1 MRGLG
6 GIRVV
11 IIGADLA
18 IDPVQGHER
27 IGAFDTTDWGGV
39 VQVGSPGSD
48 SSDPARI
55 VFGGCVVPDVLPAA
69 PAGSKLTIEFRVVLD
84 GYLSPGQWALRAGA
98 AAAIEPSW
106 GSPPGNRLY
115 PLTVQGTDRGRRGDA
130 GAWDLLDEALDLAEG
145 TGEPWWIVPV
155 RAARAELRWLAGQ
168 PELAMAE
175 ARSGYDCGF
184 GRIDPWLLGSV
195 AIWLCRLGQPAGHA
209 ADLPEP
215 FALEMAGDFLAA
227 AAAWERLGRP
237 YDAALARLGSQDEA
251 ALRQA
256 LAVLERLGAWATAGV
271 ARRRMKTLGISS
283 IPRGPRPGT
292 RAAPAGLTA
301 REKEVL
307 ALLAEGLTDRE
318 IARRLF
324 ISERTV
330 SHHVSAVLA
339 KIGVSTRTAAAR
351 EAARLGVD
359 TPAQAIPAQGG
370 HRPPPGLAV
379 LPINKRIA

>member
-6 GIRVV
+6 NIRVI
-11 IIGADLA
+11 IIGADSA
-18 IDPVQGHER
+18 SDPVMTEGH
-27 IGAFDTTDWGGV
+27 
-39 VQVGSPGSD
+39 
-48 SSDPARI
+48 PARI
-55 VFGGCVVPDVLPAA
+55 VFGECVVPEVLPVA

-84 GYLSPGQWALRAGA
+84 GYLGAGQQQVLRAGV

-106 GSPPGNRLY
+106 GSPPGNRLH
-115 PLTVQGTDRGRRGDA
+115 PLTVQGTNRGRQGEA

-145 TGEPWWIVPV
+145 TGEPRWIVPV

-175 ARSGYDCGF
+175 ARSGYDCGL

-209 ADLPEP
+209 AGLPEP

-227 AAAWERLGRP
+227 AAAWDRIGRP

-256 LAVLERLGAWATAGV
+256 LAVLEGLGAWVTAGV

-283 IPRGPRPGT
+283 VPRGPRPGT
-292 RAAPAGLTA
+292 RTAPAGLTA

-307 ALLAEGLTDRE
+307 ALIAEGLTDRE

-324 ISERTV
+324 ISDRTV

-351 EAARLGVD
+351 EAARLGVE
-359 TPAQAIPAQGG
+359 TPAQAIPSQGG
-370 HRPPPGLAV
+370 HRPPPSLAV
-379 LPINKRIA
+379 LPVSKRIA